1 MKYPYERFLR
11 FLVSRKADV
20 NAALDRY
27 ALPGVGDI
35 WIARVRG
42 AIRAD
47 APHAIASYLDSDDTE
62 LVARAE
68 VLEWAEREGFRCL
81 WEYQPEFGAVENL
94 DLRSAFRVFVNPHGR
109 AICGMMFLSGASDS
123 DVRSVLDDQV
133 DITITE
139 QALQLYRRIFWD
151 VSLVGRDDW
160 QPFIVRMLT
169 KEEQHLLGVGL
180 TATSADQLRE
190 AAGATS
196 VVDHAT
202 IINDLLTFAYR
213 QFKRTMNSPHPESSG
228 ALKWH
233 DATLKA
239 WNAAKTDARES
250 AKTQA
255 AAPTADFAGLF
266 SVQVTKSK
274 HISLSELQGT
284 VAERREKKSGS
295 EKS

>member
-20 NAALDRY
+20 NAILERY
-27 ALPGVGDI
+27 GLPRVGDI

-42 AIRAD
+42 SVKAD
-47 APHAIASYLDSDDTE
+47 APYSMASYLDSDDAE
-62 LVARAE
+62 LGARAG

-81 WEYQPEFGAVENL
+81 WEYQPEFGAVESL
-94 DLRSAFRVFVNPHGR
+94 DLRSAFRVFVNPHAR
-109 AICGMMFLSGASDS
+109 AVYGMMALSGAGD
-123 DVRSVLDDQV
+123 DDIRAVLEEQV
-133 DITITE
+133 DIPIGE
-139 QALQLYRRIFWD
+139 QALQLYKKIFWD
-151 VSLVGRDDW
+151 VGMVGRDEWPD
-160 QPFIVRMLT
+160 FISRMPT
-169 KEEQHLLGVGL
+169 TEEQHLLGIGI
-180 TATSADQLRE
+180 TATSADQVRE
-190 AAGATS
+190 AAGAAS

-213 QFKRTMNSPHPESSG
+213 QFKRAMNSPHPEAQG

-250 AKTQA
+250 AKTQQN
-255 AAPTADFAGLF
+255 APTADFAGLF

-274 HISLSELQGT
+274 HISLAELQGT
-284 VAERREKKSGS
+284 VAERQERKSTEKP
-295 EKS
+295 

>member
-20 NAALDRY
+20 NALLERY
-27 ALPGVGDI
+27 GLPCVGEI
-35 WIARVRG
+35 WVARVRG
-42 AIRAD
+42 TIRAD
-47 APHAIASYLDSDDTE
+47 APHSIASYLDSNDTE

-94 DLRSAFRVFVNPHGR
+94 DLRSAFRVFVNPHAR
-109 AICGMMFLSGASDS
+109 AVCGMMFLSGASD
-123 DVRSVLDDQV
+123 DETRAVLEEQV
-133 DITITE
+133 DITIGE
-139 QALQLYRRIFWD
+139 QALQLYKKVFWD
-151 VSLVGRDDW
+151 VTMVARDEW
-160 QPFIVRMLT
+160 PAFIARMPT
-169 KEEQHLLGVGL
+169 TEEQHLLGVGM
-180 TATSADQLRE
+180 TATSPDQVRE
-190 AAGATS
+190 AAGAAS
-196 VVDHAT
+196 IVDHAT

-213 QFKRTMNSPHPESSG
+213 QFKRAMNSPHPEAQG

-250 AKTQA
+250 AKTQQN
-255 AAPTADFAGLF
+255 APPADFAGLF

-284 VAERREKKSGS
+284 VAERQEHKSSS